1 MLWPSSELDGVWRKP
16 RRIVSKKQSKMI
28 WRKLFPTEG
37 GGALRRWAAVRKEL
51 FDINMDKELL
61 YNYPLTFFDFSRQ
74 DDAADALVAE
84 EGPTKGGWRL
94 SDDGVIDG
102 YSRGTMKLI
111 QTSEDY
117 RRHMNL
123 KPYVLDVGGS
133 DARGKKVK
141 KNPMESCAD
150 QETSSET
157 KQLDDEFQPG
167 DEAPSVL
174 DQPGDETLSVLDDLH
189 TKRKQSDDEFQPGD
203 EAPSVLDDIAKK
215 NAKLLEEMESEG
227 EQPFIPFIRWEGTL
241 DTRVGESSKATR
253 SGFCALR
260 SPEFPFPIN
269 LKNNYNALE
278 ITCRSDGRVYTVNL
292 KISTFMP
299 DDLYQG
305 YITVPATHGPGAAI
319 CERTGGD
326 FVTLFIPFNTMLL
339 TSQGRMREVQRELD
353 GAIKVENVGITLMD
367 NVDGNFQFDLAR
379 IRAVNVIGG
388 EVMEKDEEDVD
399 NKEKDDSTAGRYGS
413 TSE

>member
-1 MLWPSSELDGVWRKP
+1 M
-16 RRIVSKKQSKMI
+16 
-28 WRKLFPTEG
+28 
-37 GGALRRWAAVRKEL
+37 
-51 FDINMDKELL
+51 L
-61 YNYPLTFFDFSRQ
+61 YNYPLTLFDFSRQ

-123 KPYVLDVGGS
+123 KPYVLDVGSASANNGTEEAKPKES
-133 DARGKKVK
+133 T
-141 KNPMESCAD
+141 MESSSAKL
-150 QETSSET
+150 ETNRKT
-157 KQLDDEFQPG
+157 KQ
-167 DEAPSVL
+167 S
-174 DQPGDETLSVLDDLH
+174 
-189 TKRKQSDDEFQPGD
+189 KDEFQPGD

-215 NAKLLEEMESEG
+215 NARLMEEMESEG
-227 EQPFIPFIRWEGTL
+227 EQPFIPFIRWFGKL
-241 DTRVGESSKATR
+241 DTRVGENSKATR

-278 ITCRSDGRVYTVNL
+278 ITCRSDGRTYTVNL

-299 DDLYQG
+299 DDLFQG
-305 YITVPATHGPGAAI
+305 YITVPATHGPEAAI

-326 FVTLFIPFNTMLL
+326 FVTLFIPFKTMLL

-353 GAIKVENVGITLMD
+353 GAIKIESVGITLMD

-379 IRAVNVIGG
+379 VRAVNVVGG
-388 EVMEKDEEDVD
+388 SVMEKDEDEVD
-399 NKEKDDSTAGRYGS
+399 DKEKDENVPGNTV
-413 TSE
+413 

>member
-1 MLWPSSELDGVWRKP
+1 
-16 RRIVSKKQSKMI
+16 MI
-28 WRKLFPTEG
+28 WKKLFPTEG
-37 GGALRRWAAVRKEL
+37 GGALRRWAAVRKDL

-61 YNYPLTFFDFSRQ
+61 YKVPLTFFDFRRPG
-74 DDAADALVAE
+74 DAADALVAE

-111 QTSEDY
+111 QSTEDY

-123 KPYVLDVGGS
+123 KPYVLEGVRTS
-133 DARGKKVK
+133 
-141 KNPMESCAD
+141 AD
-150 QETSSET
+150 GTQTKENETEIATAEQETNIER
-157 KQLDDEFQPG
+157 KQSGAVFRPG

-174 DQPGDETLSVLDDLH
+174 DE
-189 TKRKQSDDEFQPGD
+189 
-203 EAPSVLDDIAKK
+203 IAKK
-215 NAKLLEEMESEG
+215 NEKLMEERKNEG

-241 DTRVGESSKATR
+241 DTRVGENSKATR
-253 SGFCALR
+253 SGFCAAR
-260 SPEFPFPIN
+260 SPEFPLPIN

-278 ITCRSDGRVYTVNL
+278 IMCRSDGRTYTVNL

-305 YITVPATHGPGAAI
+305 YITVPPTHKPGAAI
-319 CERTGGD
+319 CERTGGE
-326 FVTLFIPFNTMLL
+326 FVTLFVPFNTMIL

-353 GAIKVENVGITLMD
+353 GLIKIENVGITLMD
-367 NVDGNFQFDLAR
+367 NVDGDFQFDLAR
-379 IRAVNVIGG
+379 IRAVNVVQG
-388 EVMEKDEEDVD
+388 EVIEKDQEE
-399 NKEKDDSTAGRYGS
+399 EKKNQDGDDSMSNRYAS

>member
-1 MLWPSSELDGVWRKP
+1 
-16 RRIVSKKQSKMI
+16 MI

-123 KPYVLDVGGS
+123 KPYVLDGGGS
-133 DARGKKVK
+133 DANGKKEKENLV
-141 KNPMESCAD
+141 ESFAD
-150 QETSSET
+150 QELVESSADQESSSET
-157 KQLDDEFQPG
+157 KQSAYEFQPG
-167 DEAPSVL
+167 DEAPSI
-174 DQPGDETLSVLDDLH
+174 
-189 TKRKQSDDEFQPGD
+189 
-203 EAPSVLDDIAKK
+203 LDDIAKK
-215 NAKLLEEMESEG
+215 NAKLMEEMESEK

-241 DTRVGESSKATR
+241 DTRVGEKSKATR

-326 FVTLFIPFNTMLL
+326 FVTLFIPFNSMLL

-353 GAIKVENVGITLMD
+353 GQVKVENVGITLMD

-379 IRAVNVIGG
+379 IRAVCVVQG
-388 EVMEKDEEDVD
+388 EVVEKDEEDVD
-399 NKEKDDSTAGRYGS
+399 DKEKDDNTAGRYGS
-413 TSE
+413 T

>member
-1 MLWPSSELDGVWRKP
+1 
-16 RRIVSKKQSKMI
+16 
-28 WRKLFPTEG
+28 
-37 GGALRRWAAVRKEL
+37 
-51 FDINMDKELL
+51 
-61 YNYPLTFFDFSRQ
+61 
-74 DDAADALVAE
+74 
-84 EGPTKGGWRL
+84 
-94 SDDGVIDG
+94 
-102 YSRGTMKLI
+102 
-111 QTSEDY
+111 
-117 RRHMNL
+117 
-123 KPYVLDVGGS
+123 
-133 DARGKKVK
+133 
-141 KNPMESCAD
+141 
-150 QETSSET
+150 
-157 KQLDDEFQPG
+157 
-167 DEAPSVL
+167 
-174 DQPGDETLSVLDDLH
+174 
-189 TKRKQSDDEFQPGD
+189 
-203 EAPSVLDDIAKK
+203 
-215 NAKLLEEMESEG
+215 MESEG

-241 DTRVGESSKATR
+241 DTRVGEKSKATR

-305 YITVPATHGPGAAI
+305 YITVPATHGPRAAI

-353 GAIKVENVGITLMD
+353 GQVKVENVGITLMD

-379 IRAVNVIGG
+379 IRAVNVVQG
-388 EVMEKDEEDVD
+388 EVVEKGKEDVD
-399 NKEKDDSTAGRYGS
+399 DKEKDDNTAGS

>member
-1 MLWPSSELDGVWRKP
+1 
-16 RRIVSKKQSKMI
+16 MI
-28 WRKLFPTEG
+28 WKKLFPTEG

-123 KPYVLDVGGS
+123 KPYVLDGGES
-133 DARGKKVK
+133 DANGKKLK
-141 KNPMESCAD
+141 ENPMESSAG
-150 QETSSET
+150 QETITSSET
-157 KQLDDEFQPG
+157 KQDY
-167 DEAPSVL
+167 
-174 DQPGDETLSVLDDLH
+174 
-189 TKRKQSDDEFQPGD
+189 EFQPGD

-215 NAKLLEEMESEG
+215 NAKLMEEMESEG
-227 EQPFIPFIRWEGTL
+227 EQPFIPFIRWEGKL
-241 DTRVGESSKATR
+241 DTRVGENSKATR

-305 YITVPATHGPGAAI
+305 YITVPATHEPGAAI

-353 GAIKVENVGITLMD
+353 GAIKVENVGFTLMD

-379 IRAVNVIGG
+379 IRAVNVVGG
-388 EVMEKDEEDVD
+388 EVMEKDEENVD
-399 NKEKDDSTAGRYGS
+399 DKEKDNNTTGRYKS

>member
-1 MLWPSSELDGVWRKP
+1 MNALAVVG
-16 RRIVSKKQSKMI
+16 RRWSVVASKSQNLKSKMI

-123 KPYVLDVGGS
+123 KPYVLDGGGP
-133 DARGKKVK
+133 DATGKKVK
-141 KNPMESCAD
+141 ENLVESSAD
-150 QETSSET
+150 QELVESSADQESSSETKESDYAVQESSSET
-157 KQLDDEFQPG
+157 KQSVDEFQPG
-167 DEAPSVL
+167 DEAPSI
-174 DQPGDETLSVLDDLH
+174 
-189 TKRKQSDDEFQPGD
+189 
-203 EAPSVLDDIAKK
+203 LDDIAKK
-215 NAKLLEEMESEG
+215 NAKLMEEMESEG

-241 DTRVGESSKATR
+241 DTRVGEKSKATR

-353 GAIKVENVGITLMD
+353 GQVKVENVGITLMD

-379 IRAVNVIGG
+379 IRAVNVVQG
-388 EVMEKDEEDVD
+388 EVVEKDEEDVD
-399 NKEKDDSTAGRYGS
+399 DKEKDDSTAGRYGS
-413 TSE
+413 HSE